1 MPVVYGKRGG
11 TVLLNRRFAL
21 VDTEILE
28 AAELDPQEKLLFVV
42 LASHY
47 NHSTGQCNPS
57 IARLVKV
64 SGLSHR
70 TVVRRL
76 ESLERKGF
84 IGRERRTDETGRRTS
99 NGYILQGY
107 APDSVTL
114 TPAWCQADTQTTE
127 LNNRRNQNNK
137 ITDSAREALSGAKIA
152 PIYPTAEEVPLLV
165 ELPEEWRV
173 AQ

>member
-1 MPVVYGKRGG
+1 MPVAYGKRGG

-28 AAELDPQEKLLFVV
+28 SAELDAQEKLIFVV
-42 LASHY
+42 LAAHY
-47 NHSTGQCNPS
+47 NHANGRCDPS
-57 IARLVKV
+57 LARLVKV

-152 PIYPTAEEVPLLV
+152 PIYPTAEEAPLLV